1 MTVWWAAESQSIHHT
16 RLPSF
21 PLLSSH
27 TVPTGLAADMMQ
39 LDASPVCS
47 GSNGS
52 PRVAALMSSAS
63 KLRGAGPRT
72 PLGELSVERTAAD
85 SRPTMAESPAVPLPA
100 SQVSTVRDPVFG
112 EEHCPA
118 HVKAAQIPRPTS

>member
-1 MTVWWAAESQSIHHT
+1 MLDRWVFT
-16 RLPSF
+16 
-21 PLLSSH
+21 
-27 TVPTGLAADMMQ
+27 ADMMQ

-72 PLGELSVERTAAD
+72 PLGELSVERGAD
-85 SRPTMAESPAVPLPA
+85 SRPTVAPSPIAPLSA
-100 SQVSTVRDPVFG
+100 SQVSKEPNMHQTQSMPSVLQAKQCRRLGQPHSRCAFQKG
-112 EEHCPA
+112 
-118 HVKAAQIPRPTS
+118 